1 MTVKQLRTLLEHLD
15 DNTEIE
21 LYISTGMGD
30 YIAPADELVIGT
42 DTNRACLCG
51 EE

>member
-1 MTVKQLRTLLEHLD
+1 MTVKQLRALLEHLD

-21 LYISTGMGD
+21 LCISTGMGD
-30 YIAPADELVIGT
+30 YIVPTDELIIGT
-42 DTNRACLCG
+42 EPNKACLCG

>member
-21 LYISTGMGD
+21 LCISTGMGD
-30 YIAPADELVIGT
+30 YIVPADELIIGT
-42 DTNRACLCG
+42 EPNKACLCG